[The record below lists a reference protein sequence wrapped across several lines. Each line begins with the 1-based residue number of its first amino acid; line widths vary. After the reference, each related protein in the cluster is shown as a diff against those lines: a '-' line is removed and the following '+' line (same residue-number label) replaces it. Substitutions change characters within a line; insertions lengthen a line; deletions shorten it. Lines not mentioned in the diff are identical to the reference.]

1 MCGTGRERLCIIC
14 LPCAIL
20 TFENSQ
26 STSIS
31 SSPAFHLG
39 YRFIDSTPSRETSVV
54 RPVCAPVSLDYDE
67 IWMRSPSD
75 KAMAA
80 MVASEVAERLLMR
93 TTVSTAS
100 SHEERKGEHNL
111 NWQRLAIR

>member
-1 MCGTGRERLCIIC
+1 M
-14 LPCAIL
+14 
-20 TFENSQ
+20 
-26 STSIS
+26 
-31 SSPAFHLG
+31 
-39 YRFIDSTPSRETSVV
+39 
-54 RPVCAPVSLDYDE
+54 CAPVSLDYDE

-111 NWQRLAIR
+111 NWQRLAIDKIKLLLE

>member
-1 MCGTGRERLCIIC
+1 MW
-14 LPCAIL
+14 
-20 TFENSQ
+20 
-26 STSIS
+26 
-31 SSPAFHLG
+31 

-75 KAMAA
+75 KTMAA

-93 TTVSTAS
+93 SAVSAAS
-100 SHEERKGEHNL
+100 SHEERKGENKF
-111 NWQRLAIR
+111 NWQRLAWR